1 MKPLTLI
8 TASLLALTLAACGNA
23 EKSASLETAS
33 NEATKDMTGAGTA
46 GGHHDMDAM
55 GGGVGHGKG
64 VIRSVG
70 NQGDFLTIEHGPIDG
85 IGMGAMTM
93 GFDIVSGVDL
103 SGFAEGDEVA
113 FMVKQGR
120 DGSFRIVEICNTSTE
135 GDDCIDRIKIP

>member
-23 EKSASLETAS
+23 EKSTQKDTAS
-33 NEATKDMTGAGTA
+33 SEAAKDMAGNDA
-46 GGHHDMDAM
+46 GGAPHNMNAM
-55 GGGVGHGKG
+55 GKG

-103 SGFAEGDEVA
+103 SGFAEGDEVG

-120 DGSFRIVEICNTSTE
+120 DGSFRIMAICNTSTE
-135 GDDCIDRIKIP
+135 GDDCIDKVEVQ

>member
-8 TASLLALTLAACGNA
+8 TASLLAITLAACGIA
-23 EKSASLETAS
+23 EKSTPPDSTS
-33 NEATKDMTGAGTA
+33 GEAAKDMA
-46 GGHHDMDAM
+46 GGDEAGGPHDMEAM
-55 GGGVGHGKG
+55 GVGVGHGKG

-70 NQGDFLTIEHGPIDG
+70 NQSDFLTIEHGPIDG

-103 SGFAEGDEVA
+103 SGFADGDEVS

-120 DGSFRIVEICNTSTE
+120 DGSFRIMAICNTRTE
-135 GDDCIDRIKIP
+135 GDDCIDRIKMP